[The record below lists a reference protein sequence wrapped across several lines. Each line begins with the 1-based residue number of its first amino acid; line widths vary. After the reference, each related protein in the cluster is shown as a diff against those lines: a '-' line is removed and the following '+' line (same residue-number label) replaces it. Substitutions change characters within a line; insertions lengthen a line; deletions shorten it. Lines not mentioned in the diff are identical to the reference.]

1 MHHCHRLATLPERCP
16 TNELIQMPQI
26 PNQIEKLQ
34 RQKMGGDVRL
44 VRGKWHVCGQYCF
57 VSVVNSSGRKNT
69 RKTLLFGWALS
80 NSWVTHG
87 CFPSCHICFDRAPP
101 TLFSRAGL
109 EDNFLILRTTLWG
122 GSLLLDNCRQW
133 LDCTRNT
140 GLLQKQKSGVQPA
153 LLL

>member
-1 MHHCHRLATLPERCP
+1 MFVASIVLSQWLILQGGRILGKLFCLDELCQTPGSRMAVSPPAT
-16 TNELIQMPQI
+16 
-26 PNQIEKLQ
+26 
-34 RQKMGGDVRL
+34 
-44 VRGKWHVCGQYCF
+44 F
-57 VSVVNSSGRKNT
+57 VLTG
-69 RKTLLFGWALS
+69 
-80 NSWVTHG
+80 
-87 CFPSCHICFDRAPP
+87 PP